1 MTTPEVLVLVRHAE
15 SERNMARRVGVF
27 LADDAARREMGGR
40 PDHLVGLTAR
50 GNAQAEAV
58 GRVLR
63 ARVDR
68 VDATYDS
75 GYVRTAETLTGLLAA
90 WGDDERPR
98 RTTDLALR
106 ERDIGYTWNMTA
118 TEAVVSFPWLQGYWE
133 TTGPFFAKPPGGE
146 SVAEVCVRVRAFL
159 DRARREHAGQRVVA
173 VTHGRT
179 IAAIRC
185 VLEGWDVART
195 EAYLHGPSARNA
207 SITVYEREGDE
218 LALRAYDAVAE
229 G

>member
-15 SERNMARRVGVF
+15 SERNRARRVGVF
-27 LADDAARREMGGR
+27 LADDAARAEVGGH
-40 PDHLVGLTAR
+40 PDHLVALTAR
-50 GNAQAEAV
+50 GCAQAE
-58 GRVLR
+58 
-63 ARVDR
+63 
-68 VDATYDS
+68 DS
-75 GYVRTAETLTGLLAA
+75 GYVRTAATLSGILAA

-98 RTTDLALR
+98 RATDLALR
-106 ERDIGYTWNMTA
+106 ERDIGYTWNMTV
-118 TEAVVSFPWLQGYWE
+118 TEAEAAFPWLQGYWD

-179 IAAIRC
+179 IAALRC

-207 SITVYEREGDE
+207 SITVYEREGGE
-218 LALRAYDAVAE
+218 LVLREYDAVTE
-229 G
+229 V